1 VGALV
6 LVRDAVGGISP
17 VAPLDREQRVPRPA
31 LGDDALDLEVEI
43 GEESVEALKPALH
56 RLAAAPFA

>member
-1 VGALV
+1 VIGGA
-6 LVRDAVGGISP
+6 DASSIP
-17 VAPLDREQRVPRPA
+17 AAALDRDQRVPRPA

-43 GEESVEALKPALH
+43 GEESVEALKPAFH